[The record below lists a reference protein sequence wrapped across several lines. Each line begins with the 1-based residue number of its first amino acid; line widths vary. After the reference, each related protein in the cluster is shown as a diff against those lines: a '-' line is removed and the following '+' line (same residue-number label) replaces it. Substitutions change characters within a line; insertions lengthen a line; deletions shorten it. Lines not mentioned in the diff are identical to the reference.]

1 MIWNRDDECMDP
13 EQRRELQLGRLRDTI
28 ARVMAS
34 LPLYRDRLGRSG
46 VEPDAIRS
54 VEDLRHLPFTT
65 KDDLRATYPY
75 GLFTVPL
82 TEVVRLHASSGTTGR
97 PSLVGYTRDDV
108 ALWAETMA
116 RAISAAGGTSQDI
129 LHVAY
134 GYGLFT
140 GGLGF
145 HYGGELLGCTV
156 VPMSAGNTK
165 RQLMMM
171 RDLGSTL
178 LACTPSYALTLA
190 DAAADE
196 GIEPER
202 LKLKS
207 GLFGAEPWSEGIRTA
222 IEDRLGIFA
231 QDNYGLSEVIG
242 PGVAAECEEKS
253 GLHIFDDHFIPEI
266 IDPDTGDALA
276 PGERGELVF
285 TCLTKQCL
293 PLIRYRTGDL
303 SALDYEPCP
312 CGRTHP
318 RMARVMGRTDDM
330 LIIRGV
336 NVFPSQ
342 IEDVLSRCPGAAPH
356 YQMVLTRKGRL
367 DMLEVQVEAGPESW
381 AGREDARGELER
393 RIQEDLRAALGVSAN
408 VRLVAPKGLPR
419 SEGKAACVID
429 RRREV

>member
-1 MIWNRDDECMDP
+1 MDP
-13 EQRRELQLGRLRDTI
+13 EQRRDLQLGRLRGTI

-34 LPLYRDRLGRSG
+34 APLYRDRLGRSG
-46 VEPDAIRS
+46 VEPDAIES
-54 VEDLRHLPFTT
+54 IEDLRRLPFTT

-82 TEVVRLHASSGTTGR
+82 SEVVRLHASSGTTGR
-97 PSLVGYTRDDV
+97 PSLVGYTRDDI

-129 LHVAY
+129 LHIAY

-190 DAAADE
+190 DAADDE

-207 GLFGAEPWSEGIRTA
+207 GLFGAEPWSEGMRTA

-242 PGVAAECEEKS
+242 PGVAAECEEKN

-266 IDPDTGDALA
+266 IDPDTGGALA
-276 PGERGELVF
+276 PGEQGELVF
-285 TCLTKQCL
+285 TCITKQCL
-293 PLIRYRTGDL
+293 PLIRYRSGDL
-303 SALDYEPCP
+303 SALDLEPCP

-318 RMARVMGRTDDM
+318 RMARVMGRSDDM

-342 IEDVLSRCPGAAPH
+342 IEDALSRCPGAAPH
-356 YQMVLTRKGRL
+356 YQMVLTRDGRL
-367 DMLEVQVEAGPESW
+367 DMLEVQVEAEAEW
-381 AGREDARGELER
+381 WGRGDDARGEVQR
-393 RIQEDLRAALGVSAN
+393 QIGEDLRAALGVSAD
-408 VRLVAPKGLPR
+408 VRLVEPKGLPR
-419 SEGKAACVID
+419 SEGKAARVID
-429 RRREV
+429 RRREL